1 MPILP
6 AFIDCPPP
14 DTRHRENKRI
24 IEIAIA
30 EREAEER
37 LIKRLEDLK
46 ITILNRIALRNSK
59 DYFRELKQPFESEP
73 ADFTVNPT
81 WGSGS
86 RSPLA

>member
-1 MPILP
+1 MCYYGPPYFIKAPPRPEGKSIL
-6 AFIDCPPP
+6 
-14 DTRHRENKRI
+14 
-24 IEIAIA
+24 EIAIA

-73 ADFTVNPT
+73 EE
-81 WGSGS
+81 
-86 RSPLA
+86 L